1 MYNSI
6 PNIVEKKNLFHI
18 DDNVIKIST
27 GSYELDDI
35 TDFIYNKLKNY
46 KLENTFKVQSN
57 NNTLHVEITTMRE
70 SVYFNKER
78 PVGQLFGFHQKFH
91 QTDQTVNIFKINTI
105 RLECNMIS
113 GLYVDN
119 TPNHTL
125 HEFVINVPPKYKMT
139 VTPHNLIYLPINYD
153 EISTLSIRIVV
164 HSDDLVNETMNE
176 ILNVWEK
183 VYSNESISKK
193 EFLTYSSYNQT
204 FKPTDEIWITIQN
217 QDLYV
222 PPHESYLN
230 FQGII
235 RKD

>member
-57 NNTLHVEITTMRE
+57 NNTLQVEITTMRE

-91 QTDQTVNIFKINTI
+91 QTDQTLNILKINTI

-125 HEFVINVPPKYKMT
+125 HEFVINVPPGYEMT
-139 VTPHNLIYLPINYD
+139 GTPHNLIYLPINCD
-153 EISTLSIRIVV
+153 EIS
-164 HSDDLVNETMNE
+164 
-176 ILNVWEK
+176 
-183 VYSNESISKK
+183 Y
-193 EFLTYSSYNQT
+193 
-204 FKPTDEIWITIQN
+204 
-217 QDLYV
+217 LYA
-222 PPHESYLN
+222 
-230 FQGII
+230 
-235 RKD
+235 